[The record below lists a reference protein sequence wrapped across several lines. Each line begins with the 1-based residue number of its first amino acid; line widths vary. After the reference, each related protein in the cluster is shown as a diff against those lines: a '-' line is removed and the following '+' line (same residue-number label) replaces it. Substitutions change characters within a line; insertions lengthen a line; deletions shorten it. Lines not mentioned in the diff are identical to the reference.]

1 MGGEDIAGAVSLD
14 RIRAVIRT
22 VELDCE
28 CREKLD
34 QALHRFEALE
44 QRRALR
50 DLIHDARR
58 QSEQIAAMLDLLRE
72 LDDIRVEE
80 RDGSVFEELALLFD
94 AIATAAS
101 TGAGDMRRF
110 GRLHRGRGGPDVTG

>member
-1 MGGEDIAGAVSLD
+1 MGGEDIAGTVSLD

-22 VELDCE
+22 VELDCA

-80 RDGSVFEELALLFD
+80 QDGSVFEELALLFD
-94 AIATAAS
+94 AIATAAA
-101 TGAGDMRRF
+101 TGADDMRRF
-110 GRLHRGRGGPDVTG
+110 GRLHGGRSSPDVTV

>member
-1 MGGEDIAGAVSLD
+1 MIGDDIAGAVSLG

-22 VELDCE
+22 VDLDCE

-34 QALHRFEALE
+34 QALRRFEALE

-58 QSEQIAAMLDLLRE
+58 QSERIAAMLDLLRE
-72 LDDIRVEE
+72 LDDIRVDE

-94 AIATAAS
+94 AIAAAAAA
-101 TGAGDMRRF
+101 GAGDMRRF
-110 GRLHRGRGGPDVTG
+110 GLLHDGARPEPVG

>member
-1 MGGEDIAGAVSLD
+1 MAGDDIAGAVSLG

-22 VELDCE
+22 VDLDCE

-34 QALHRFEALE
+34 LALHRFEVLE
-44 QRRALR
+44 QRRTLR

-94 AIATAAS
+94 AIAAAAMA
-101 TGAGDMRRF
+101 GAGDMRRF
-110 GRLHRGRGGPDVTG
+110 GLLHGDSGNPEVIG